1 MQTTIQKL
9 ARDLEL
15 PLAPEASAALATYAD
30 LVKAWNARMNLTSA
44 RTPTALVEVLF
55 ADALVLADTALL
67 PHGLR
72 IVDVGT
78 GAGAP
83 ALPLL
88 VLRPDLTA
96 TLVEPLRKR
105 VTFLRTAI
113 GSLELAARTR
123 VVEAKLDPRAPRLDG
138 TPFDAALSRATL
150 APPEWLSLGMRLA
163 PRVLVLTAQEDPPA
177 APQDTRF
184 STVEYRLP
192 STGALRRITAYQ
204 TA

>member
-1 MQTTIQKL
+1 MDTTIQKL
-9 ARDLEL
+9 ARDLERPL
-15 PLAPEASAALATYAD
+15 PAEATSALATYAE
-30 LVKAWNARMNLTSA
+30 LVKTWNARMNLTSA
-44 RTPTALVEVLF
+44 RTPTALAEVLC
-55 ADALVLADTALL
+55 ADALVLADTALVPL
-67 PHGLR
+67 GLR

-88 VLRPDLTA
+88 VLRPDLAA

-113 GSLELAARTR
+113 GSLELAVRTR

-138 TPFDAALSRATL
+138 APFDLALSRATL
-150 APPEWLSLGMRLA
+150 APPEWLSLGLRLA
-163 PRVLVLTAQEDPPA
+163 PRVLVLTAQEEPPE
-177 APQDTRF
+177 APQGIGR

-192 STGALRRITAYQ
+192 STGALRRITTYQ
-204 TA
+204 KA